1 MIKSLNLSA
10 ISTLVLCTLVSV
22 LMIQCQRSPEKL
34 PKFKKEFKASIAK
47 FEQQK
52 EKTDDKIEEGVV
64 ELTGIEKAIADAKNV
79 DKEFNKVYGNWNR
92 VNNNVEALYRD
103 YEKLKN
109 DADNLF
115 GAMTEQTASINDA
128 TSRTQL
134 MSAINKIKGDYN
146 INLNRTE
153 KAVSKLRGLHDEALD
168 IIKGL
173 EVAVALG
180 QISEINSGLQGI
192 ESKVADIMSDLNQSI
207 AESKSLYDDKIGNF

>member
-1 MIKSLNLSA
+1 MKL
-10 ISTLVLCTLVSV
+10 STLFWSFLACSLIIS
-22 LMIQCQRSPEKL
+22 CQRSPEKL
-34 PKFKKEFKASIAK
+34 PKFKQEFKSSIAK

-52 EKTDDKIEEGVV
+52 EKTDKKIEEGVV
-64 ELTGIEKAIADAKNV
+64 ELTGIEKALEEAKNV
-79 DKEFNKVYGNWNR
+79 DKEFNRVYGNWNR

-115 GAMTEQTASINDA
+115 SAMTEQTASIND
-128 TSRTQL
+128 TKSRTEL
-134 MSAINKIKGDYN
+134 MSAITKIKGDYN
-146 INLNRTE
+146 VNLNRTE
-153 KAVSKLRGLHDEALD
+153 KAVTKLRGLHDEAMD

-192 ESKVADIMSDLNQSI
+192 ESKVADIMADLNQSI
-207 AESKSLYDDKIGNF
+207 AESKALYDDKIGNF